1 MSDFWQKCH
10 GVFSQEHTPDP
21 RKSAYLER
29 SVLGLF
35 FLLKDLA
42 GRPIFL
48 IGLAKSLFLLVF
60 RAQDCLILS
69 SFNLSLPREPLPGS
83 VAHRITFGNV
93 GRPMTE
99 QKVDAPEAKGFE

>member
-10 GVFSQEHTPDP
+10 GVFSQENTPDP
-21 RKSAYLER
+21 RKKCVFGKIR
-29 SVLGLF
+29 PRTI

-69 SFNLSLPREPLPGS
+69 SFNLFYFQLFF
-83 VAHRITFGNV
+83 IYFI
-93 GRPMTE
+93 
-99 QKVDAPEAKGFE
+99 